1 MGENYMIYFLLGISL
16 AIMLF
21 GYYWFVSALGSVAGA
36 VAGILI
42 LTGVLFGVVLMTAYD
57 KAYWEWWI
65 K

>member
-1 MGENYMIYFLLGISL
+1 MIYFLLGISL

-21 GYYWFVSALGSVAGA
+21 GFYWFVSALGSVAGA

-57 KAYWEWWI
+57 KAYWG
-65 K
+65 